1 MINGGGF
8 VAFRDEIVAYIEKSN
23 EPEEDEEQQ
32 DDEPGSGSA
41 E

>member
-8 VAFRDEIVAYIEKSN
+8 VAFRDEIVAYVEKSN
-23 EPEEDEEQQ
+23 APEDEEQQ